1 MSPFCRRMMIT
12 ELTSIEMC
20 AGAGGQALGVE
31 KAGFVHSA
39 LIEIDSYCCKTL
51 RLNRPYWNIIEDD
64 LRNFKGID
72 YRGEIDLLAG
82 GLPCP
87 PFSIA
92 GKRLGKED
100 ERNLFCVAI
109 RLIDEIRPKAVMIEN
124 VRGILGAI
132 FEDYR
137 KYIAIQVTKMGYV
150 TEWKLLNACDFGV
163 PQIRP
168 RVIFIAIRREYMG
181 NFYWPV
187 PNYGKPPTVGE
198 TIYGLM
204 AANGWKGAKAWRD
217 QANDIAPTIVGML
230 SSRAPSAREK
240 TIWPGWAVPKG
251 GWRRFPG
258 DAGKAYVE

>member
-1 MSPFCRRMMIT
+1 
-12 ELTSIEMC
+12 
-20 AGAGGQALGVE
+20 
-31 KAGFVHSA
+31 
-39 LIEIDSYCCKTL
+39 
-51 RLNRPYWNIIEDD
+51 
-64 LRNFKGID
+64 
-72 YRGEIDLLAG
+72 
-82 GLPCP
+82 
-87 PFSIA
+87 